1 MTATF
6 SVNGLPKT
14 RKPRV
19 HQEDHDALFIARLA
33 QQTFSSLFTPAG
45 PGIYK
50 IPSRSRSGRE
60 HIYDAVEDRCN
71 CEAGQFGRTCWA
83 KRLYHAFDPCQGA
96 TSAQTIPAAFSNA
109 WEGDDTSLQLPAA
122 GGICAACG
130 AHALTLVDD
139 GICPACSFFDDG
151 TRAFRPLAPASVAQQ
166 SQAPMAV
173 QASEPTKDGDDRPP
187 ALIAASIL
195 LAAVSPPPPPTR
207 RCPRCGNAEALPGAI
222 LCATCQDRRTAPALT
237 LPEPPSCDDVHWC
250 VGGCGARALPGRLHC
265 RTSTLGRGYCG
276 AARDAYEE
284 AVWA

>member
-6 SVNGLPKT
+6 SVRATPRA
-14 RKPRV
+14 RKARG

-33 QQTFSSLFTPAG
+33 QQTFSSLFTSAG
-45 PGIYK
+45 PGVYK

-71 CEAGQFGRTCWA
+71 CEAGQFGRVCWA
-83 KRLYHAFDPCQGA
+83 KRLYHAFDPCQAA
-96 TSAQTIPAAFSNA
+96 TSTQAIPVTFTNA
-109 WEGDDTSLQLPAA
+109 WDSDDTSLQLPAQ
-122 GGICAACG
+122 GGICASCG
-130 AHALTLVDD
+130 SPATALVDD

-151 TRAFRPLAPASVAQQ
+151 TRAFRG
-166 SQAPMAV
+166 QAPLPVAV
-173 QASEPTKDGDDRPP
+173 QSTGDDRPP

-222 LCATCQDRRTAPALT
+222 LCAVCQDRRTAPTLA
-237 LPEPPSCDDVHWC
+237 LPEPPSCDDAHWC

-276 AARDAYEE
+276 AARDAYNE
-284 AVWA
+284 AVFA

>member
-1 MTATF
+1 MTASL

-19 HQEDHDALFIARLA
+19 HQEDHDALFIARLSDG
-33 QQTFSSLFTPAG
+33 TFTFNSSRG
-45 PGIYK
+45 
-50 IPSRSRSGRE
+50 
-60 HIYDAVEDRCN
+60 DAVYKASLVNGEPHCDCKGAKN
-71 CEAGQFGRTCWA
+71 HGHCWHGAFVLTHEA
-83 KRLYHAFDPCQGA
+83 A
-96 TSAQTIPAAFSNA
+96 TVTQTLPAAFTNA
-109 WEGDDTSLQLPAA
+109 WGSDDTSLQLPAA

-166 SQAPMAV
+166 SQAPMAI

-237 LPEPPSCDDVHWC
+237 LPEPPSCDDARSGI
-250 VGGCGARALPGRLHC
+250 GGCGARALPGRLHC